1 MVSAY
6 LSLPQIFNLYAR
18 AVSIE
23 SNLTLRVQSWIE
35 QDPDS
40 ITKAQLTNLLES
52 AQSDHAALTELQDAF
67 LAPLEFG
74 TAGLRGALGAG
85 PNRMNRVT
93 VLQAASGLAQYLVQQ
108 GMTGK
113 KVVIGFD
120 ARYNSDVFAN
130 DTALV
135 MSGAGLEPVIFSH
148 VVPTPVLAFAIRQ
161 LDACAGV
168 MVTASHNPP
177 QDNGYKVYL
186 GDGRQIVSP
195 VDEEISKLIRAVT
208 DVREIQQGNAGTP
221 VANEVFNTYVSL
233 TSQLIGS
240 GPTTEAQRKAVTSV
254 YTAMHG
260 VGWKTLQTVLAAS
273 GFIEPIA
280 AMEQRDPD
288 PAFPTVA
295 FPNPEEKGALDI
307 AIALAKKNSVD
318 VLLAN
323 DPDAD
328 RFAAAVPNKLGDW
341 ITLRGDQIGS
351 LLGWWMIERAK
362 LSGSKIS
369 GTLANSIVSSMMLES
384 IAKSAGLAYE
394 STLTGFKWVSRVNNL
409 VFGYEE
415 ALGYCVDP
423 KNVSD
428 KDGISAAAVF
438 MEMLA
443 HLKSQGT
450 TIWQVL
456 DALALSH
463 GLHATDQVSVR
474 VTSTEQ
480 VSVTMSGIRSTAP
493 TKLGGLSVNR
503 IDDLSPGFGDLPKTD
518 AVIIHLAG
526 EGQIEKAR
534 VIVRPSG
541 TEPKIKCYLEV
552 VVRGDDLAI
561 AQQTAD
567 NELQSLAADAG
578 PLLSGGN

>member
-1 MVSAY
+1 
-6 LSLPQIFNLYAR
+6 
-18 AVSIE
+18 VSID
-23 SNLTLRVQSWIE
+23 SNLTSRVQSWIE
-35 QDPDS
+35 QDPDAV
-40 ITKAQLTNLLES
+40 TKSQLTELVNA
-52 AQSDHAALTELQDAF
+52 AQTDQAALLELQDAF
-67 LAPLEFG
+67 SAPLEFG

-93 VLQAASGLAQYLVQQ
+93 VLQAASGLAHYLVQQ
-108 GMTGK
+108 GFSGR

-120 ARYNSDVFAN
+120 ARYNSDVFAD
-130 DTALV
+130 DTARV

-148 VVPTPVLAFAIRQ
+148 VVPTPVLAFAIRH
-161 LDACAGV
+161 LGACAGV

-195 VDEEISKLIRAVT
+195 VDEQISKLIKTVT
-208 DVREIQQGNAGTP
+208 DVREIVQGSPGTF
-221 VANEVFNTYVSL
+221 VSDDVVETYTSL
-233 TSQLIGS
+233 TSQLIMS
-240 GPTTEAQRKAVTSV
+240 GPITDAQRKSVTSV

-260 VGWKTLQTVLAAS
+260 VGWKTLQSVFSAS
-273 GFIEPIA
+273 GFNEPNA
-280 AMEQRDPD
+280 VLEQRDPD

-295 FPNPEEKGALDI
+295 FPNPEENGALDT

-328 RFAAAVPNKLGDW
+328 RFAAAVSNSSGDW
-341 ITLRGDQIGS
+341 VTLRGDQIGS
-351 LLGWWMIERAK
+351 LLGWWMIERVK
-362 LSGSKIS
+362 LTGSNLSG
-369 GTLANSIVSSMMLES
+369 TFANSIVSSMMLES
-384 IAKSAGLAYE
+384 IAKSAGLEYE

-409 VFGYEE
+409 TFGYEE

-423 KNVSD
+423 DNVSD
-428 KDGISAAAVF
+428 KDGISAAAMF

-443 HLKSQGT
+443 HLKSQEK
-450 TIWQVL
+450 TIWRVL
-456 DALALSH
+456 DELALAH

-474 VTSTEQ
+474 VTSSDQVALTMAGIRNTPPTKFGGLQ
-480 VSVTMSGIRSTAP
+480 VSSIDDLAIG
-493 TKLGGLSVNR
+493 LGGL
-503 IDDLSPGFGDLPKTD
+503 PQTD

-526 EGQIEKAR
+526 NDQIQKAR

-552 VVRGDDLAI
+552 VVRGEDLAI

-567 NELQSLAADAG
+567 NELKSLAADAR
-578 PLLSGGN
+578 PLLGGGN

>member
-1 MVSAY
+1 M
-6 LSLPQIFNLYAR
+6 Q
-18 AVSIE
+18 
-23 SNLTLRVQSWIE
+23 SNLTARVQSWIE
-35 QDPDS
+35 QDPDQV
-40 ITKAQLTNLLES
+40 TKAQLTNLLES
-52 AQSDHAALTELQDAF
+52 AQTDSAAHAELQDAF
-67 LAPLEFG
+67 VAPLEFG

-93 VLQAASGLAQYLVQQ
+93 VLQAAHGLAQHLVQQ
-108 GMTGK
+108 GFAGR

-120 ARYNSDVFAN
+120 ARYNSDVFAD
-130 DTALV
+130 DTARV
-135 MSGAGLEPVIFSH
+135 MSGAGLEPIVFSH
-148 VVPTPVLAFAIRQ
+148 VVPTPVLAFAIRH
-161 LDACAGV
+161 LGACAGV

-195 VDEEISKLIRAVT
+195 VDEQISKLITTVS
-208 DVREIQQGNAGTP
+208 DVREIVQGDAGKK
-221 VANEVFNTYVSL
+221 VSDEVVNTYTSL
-233 TSQLIGS
+233 TSQLITA
-240 GPTTEAQRKAVTSV
+240 GPTTEAQRKSVTSV

-260 VGWKTLQTVLAAS
+260 VGWKTLQSVFDAS
-273 GFIEPIA
+273 GLAEPNA
-280 AMEQRDPD
+280 ALEQRDPD

-307 AIALAKKNSVD
+307 AIALAKKRSVD

-328 RFAAAVPNKLGDW
+328 RFAAAAPSESGDW

-362 LSGSKIS
+362 LTGTKPS
-369 GTLANSIVSSMMLES
+369 GTFANSIVSSMMLES
-384 IAKSAGLAYE
+384 IAKSAGLKYE

-409 VFGYEE
+409 AFGYEE

-423 KNVSD
+423 NNVSD
-428 KDGISAAAVF
+428 KDGISAAAMF

-443 HLKSQGT
+443 YLNSQDK

-456 DALALSH
+456 TELALAH

-474 VTSTEQ
+474 VTSSEQ
-480 VSVTMSGIRSTAP
+480 VSMTMAGIRNNPP
-493 TKLGGLSVNR
+493 TELGELKVHR
-503 IDDLSPGFGDLPKTD
+503 IDDLANGIGDLPKTD

-526 EGQIEKAR
+526 TDQIQKAR

-552 VVRGDDLAI
+552 VVRGENLAI

-567 NELQSLAADAG
+567 NELKSLAADAR
-578 PLLSGGN
+578 PLLGGGS

>member
-1 MVSAY
+1 M
-6 LSLPQIFNLYAR
+6 
-18 AVSIE
+18 SID
-23 SNLTLRVQSWIE
+23 SNLTSRVQSWIE
-35 QDPDS
+35 QDPDAV
-40 ITKAQLTNLLES
+40 TKSQLTELVNA
-52 AQSDHAALTELQDAF
+52 AQTDQAALLELQDAF
-67 LAPLEFG
+67 SAPLEFG

-108 GMTGK
+108 GFSGR

-120 ARYNSDVFAN
+120 ARYNSDVFAD
-130 DTALV
+130 DTARV

-148 VVPTPVLAFAIRQ
+148 VVPTPVLAFAIRH
-161 LDACAGV
+161 LGACAGV

-195 VDEEISKLIRAVT
+195 VDEQISKLIKTVT
-208 DVREIQQGNAGTP
+208 DVREIVQGSPGTF
-221 VANEVFNTYVSL
+221 VSDDVVETYTSL
-233 TSQLIGS
+233 TSQLIMS
-240 GPTTEAQRKAVTSV
+240 GPITDAQRKSVTSV

-260 VGWKTLQTVLAAS
+260 VGWKTLQSVFSAS
-273 GFIEPIA
+273 GFNEPNA
-280 AMEQRDPD
+280 VLEQRDPD

-307 AIALAKKNSVD
+307 AISLAKKNSVD

-328 RFAAAVPNKLGDW
+328 RFAAAVSNSSGDW
-341 ITLRGDQIGS
+341 VSLRGDQIGS
-351 LLGWWMIERAK
+351 LLGWWMIERVK
-362 LSGSKIS
+362 LTGSNLSG
-369 GTLANSIVSSMMLES
+369 TFANSIVSSMMLES
-384 IAKSAGLAYE
+384 IAKSAGLEYE

-409 VFGYEE
+409 TFGYEE

-423 KNVSD
+423 DNVSD
-428 KDGISAAAVF
+428 KDGISAAAMF

-443 HLKSQGT
+443 HLKSQEK
-450 TIWQVL
+450 TIWRVL
-456 DALALSH
+456 DELALAH

-474 VTSTEQ
+474 VTSSDQVALTMAGIRNTPPTKFGGLQ
-480 VSVTMSGIRSTAP
+480 VSS
-493 TKLGGLSVNR
+493 
-503 IDDLSPGFGDLPKTD
+503 IDDLALGLDGLPKTD

-526 EGQIEKAR
+526 NDQIQKAR

-552 VVRGDDLAI
+552 VVRGEDLAI
-561 AQQTAD
+561 AQQSAD
-567 NELQSLAADAG
+567 NELKSLAADAR
-578 PLLSGGN
+578 PLLGGGN

>member
-1 MVSAY
+1 M
-6 LSLPQIFNLYAR
+6 
-18 AVSIE
+18 SID
-23 SNLTLRVQSWIE
+23 SNLTSRVQSWIE
-35 QDPDS
+35 QDPDAV
-40 ITKAQLTNLLES
+40 TKSQLTELVNA
-52 AQSDHAALTELQDAF
+52 AQTDQAALLELQDAF
-67 LAPLEFG
+67 SAPLEFG

-108 GMTGK
+108 GFSGR

-120 ARYNSDVFAN
+120 ARYNSDVFAD
-130 DTALV
+130 DTARV

-148 VVPTPVLAFAIRQ
+148 VVPTPVLAFAIRH
-161 LDACAGV
+161 LGACAGV

-195 VDEEISKLIRAVT
+195 VDEQISKLIKTVT
-208 DVREIQQGNAGTP
+208 DVREIVQGDAGKK
-221 VANEVFNTYVSL
+221 VSDEVVNTYTSL
-233 TSQLIGS
+233 TSQLIMS
-240 GPTTEAQRKAVTSV
+240 GPITDAQRKSVTSV

-260 VGWKTLQTVLAAS
+260 VGWKTLQSVFGAS
-273 GFIEPIA
+273 GFNEPNA
-280 AMEQRDPD
+280 ALQQRDPD

-328 RFAAAVPNKLGDW
+328 RFAAAVSNSSGDW
-341 ITLRGDQIGS
+341 VTLRGDQIGS
-351 LLGWWMIERAK
+351 LLGWWLIERVK
-362 LSGSKIS
+362 LTGSNLSG
-369 GTLANSIVSSMMLES
+369 TFANSIVSSMMLES
-384 IAKSAGLAYE
+384 IAKSAGLEYE

-409 VFGYEE
+409 TFGYEE

-423 KNVSD
+423 DNVSD
-428 KDGISAAAVF
+428 KDGISAAAMF

-443 HLKSQGT
+443 HLKSQEK
-450 TIWQVL
+450 TIWRVL
-456 DALALSH
+456 DELALAH

-474 VTSTEQ
+474 VTSSDQVALTMAGIRNTPPTKFGGLQ
-480 VSVTMSGIRSTAP
+480 VSS
-493 TKLGGLSVNR
+493 
-503 IDDLSPGFGDLPKTD
+503 IDDLAIGLGGLPKTD

-526 EGQIEKAR
+526 NDQIQKAR

-552 VVRGDDLAI
+552 VVRGEDLGI

-567 NELQSLAADAG
+567 NELKSLAADAR
-578 PLLSGGN
+578 PLLGGGN

>member
-1 MVSAY
+1 M
-6 LSLPQIFNLYAR
+6 
-18 AVSIE
+18 SID
-23 SNLTLRVQSWIE
+23 SNLTSRVQSWIE
-35 QDPDS
+35 QDPDAV
-40 ITKAQLTNLLES
+40 TKSQLTELVNA
-52 AQSDHAALTELQDAF
+52 AQTDQAALLELQDAF
-67 LAPLEFG
+67 SAPLEFG

-93 VLQAASGLAQYLVQQ
+93 VLQAASGLAHYLVQQ
-108 GMTGK
+108 GFSGR

-120 ARYNSDVFAN
+120 ARYNSDVFAD
-130 DTALV
+130 DTARV

-148 VVPTPVLAFAIRQ
+148 VVPTPVLAFAIRH
-161 LDACAGV
+161 LGACAGV

-195 VDEEISKLIRAVT
+195 VDEQISKLIKTVT
-208 DVREIQQGNAGTP
+208 DVREIVQGSPGTF
-221 VANEVFNTYVSL
+221 VSDDVVETYTSL
-233 TSQLIGS
+233 TSQLIMS
-240 GPTTEAQRKAVTSV
+240 GPITDAQRKSVTSV

-260 VGWKTLQTVLAAS
+260 VGWKTLQSVFSAS
-273 GFIEPIA
+273 GFNEPNA
-280 AMEQRDPD
+280 ALQQRDPD

-307 AIALAKKNSVD
+307 AISLAKKNSVD

-328 RFAAAVPNKLGDW
+328 RFAAAVSNSSGDW
-341 ITLRGDQIGS
+341 VTLRGDQIGS
-351 LLGWWMIERAK
+351 LLGWWLIERVK
-362 LSGSKIS
+362 LTGSNLSG
-369 GTLANSIVSSMMLES
+369 TFANSIVSSMMLES
-384 IAKSAGLAYE
+384 IAKSAGLEYE

-409 VFGYEE
+409 TFGYEE

-423 KNVSD
+423 DNVSD
-428 KDGISAAAVF
+428 KDGISAAAMF

-443 HLKSQGT
+443 HLKSQER
-450 TIWQVL
+450 TIWRVL
-456 DALALSH
+456 DELALAH

-474 VTSTEQ
+474 VTSSDQVALTMAGIRNTPPTKFGGLQ
-480 VSVTMSGIRSTAP
+480 VSSIDDLAIG
-493 TKLGGLSVNR
+493 LGGL
-503 IDDLSPGFGDLPKTD
+503 PQTD
-518 AVIIHLAG
+518 AVIIHLA
-526 EGQIEKAR
+526 ENDQIQKAR

-552 VVRGDDLAI
+552 VVRGEDLGI

-567 NELQSLAADAG
+567 NELKSLAADAR
-578 PLLSGGN
+578 PLLGGGN

>member
-1 MVSAY
+1 MSINSA
-6 LSLPQIFNLYAR
+6 LKQQVLH
-18 AVSIE
+18 
-23 SNLTLRVQSWIE
+23 WIE

-40 ITKAQLTNLLES
+40 VTKAQLAQLLLD
-52 AQSDHAALTELQDAF
+52 AKTDQDALAELQDAF
-67 LAPLEFG
+67 VAPLEFG

-108 GMTGK
+108 GSSGQ

-120 ARYNSDVFAN
+120 ARYNSDVFAD
-130 DTALV
+130 DTARV
-135 MSGAGLEPVIFSH
+135 MSGAGLEPIIFSH
-148 VVPTPVLAFAIRQ
+148 VVPTPVLAFAIRH
-161 LDACAGV
+161 LGACAGV

-195 VDEEISKLIRAVT
+195 VDEQISSLIKTVS
-208 DVREIQQGNAGTP
+208 DVRKIPQGDAGKN
-221 VANEVFNTYVSL
+221 VSEEVVNTYTAL
-233 TSQLIGS
+233 TSQLIAE
-240 GPTTEAQRKAVTSV
+240 GPTSEAQRKAVSSV

-260 VGWKTLQTVLAAS
+260 VGWKTLQAVMNSS
-273 GFIEPIA
+273 GFNEPNA
-280 AMEQRDPD
+280 ALEQRDPD

-307 AIALAKKNSVD
+307 AISLAKKNSVD

-328 RFAAAVPNKLGDW
+328 RFAAAAPTSAGVW
-341 ITLRGDQIGS
+341 TTLRGDQIGS

-362 LSGSKIS
+362 LTGSKLS
-369 GTLANSIVSSMMLES
+369 GTFANSIVSSMMLES
-384 IAKSAGLAYE
+384 ITKSAGLQYE
-394 STLTGFKWVSRVNNL
+394 STLTGFKWVSRVNHL
-409 VFGYEE
+409 TFGYEE
-415 ALGYCVDP
+415 ALGYCIDP
-423 KNVSD
+423 NNVSD
-428 KDGISAAAVF
+428 KDGISAAAMF

-443 HLKSQGT
+443 HLKSQDK

-456 DALALSH
+456 DELALAH

-474 VTSTEQ
+474 VTSSDQVALTMAGIRNTPPTKFGSLQ
-480 VSVTMSGIRSTAP
+480 VSS
-493 TKLGGLSVNR
+493 
-503 IDDLSPGFGDLPKTD
+503 IDDLAIGLGELPKTD

-526 EGQIEKAR
+526 NDQIQKAR

-552 VVRGDDLAI
+552 VVRGEDLAI

-567 NELQSLAADAG
+567 NELKSLAADAR
-578 PLLSGGN
+578 PLLGGGN

>member
-1 MVSAY
+1 M
-6 LSLPQIFNLYAR
+6 
-18 AVSIE
+18 SIDSE
-23 SNLTLRVQSWIE
+23 LKQQALNWIE
-35 QDPDS
+35 QDPDQV
-40 ITKAQLTNLLES
+40 TKAQLTNLLES
-52 AQSDHAALTELQDAF
+52 AQTDSAAYAELQDAF

-108 GMTGK
+108 GFSGR

-120 ARYNSDVFAN
+120 ARYNSDVFAD
-130 DTALV
+130 DTARV

-148 VVPTPVLAFAIRQ
+148 VVPTPVLAFAIRH
-161 LDACAGV
+161 LGACAGV

-195 VDEEISKLIRAVT
+195 IDEQISKLIKTVT
-208 DVREIQQGNAGTP
+208 DVREIVQGSPGTF
-221 VANEVFNTYVSL
+221 VSDDVVETYTSL
-233 TSQLIGS
+233 TSQLIMS
-240 GPTTEAQRKAVTSV
+240 GPTTDAQRKSVTSV

-260 VGWKTLQTVLAAS
+260 VGWKTLQSVFGAS
-273 GFIEPIA
+273 GFNEPNA
-280 AMEQRDPD
+280 ALEQRDPD

-307 AIALAKKNSVD
+307 AIALAMKNSVD

-328 RFAAAVPNKLGDW
+328 RFAAAVSNSTGDW
-341 ITLRGDQIGS
+341 VTLRGDQIGS
-351 LLGWWMIERAK
+351 LLGWWLIERAK
-362 LSGSKIS
+362 LTGSNLS
-369 GTLANSIVSSMMLES
+369 GTFANSIVSSMMLES
-384 IAKSAGLAYE
+384 IAKSAGLEYE

-409 VFGYEE
+409 TFGYEE

-423 KNVSD
+423 NNVSD
-428 KDGISAAAVF
+428 KDGISAAAMF

-443 HLKSQGT
+443 HLKSQDK

-456 DALALSH
+456 DELAVAH

-474 VTSTEQ
+474 VTSSDQVALTMAGIRNTPPTKFGGLQ
-480 VSVTMSGIRSTAP
+480 VSS
-493 TKLGGLSVNR
+493 
-503 IDDLSPGFGDLPKTD
+503 IDDLAIGLGELPKTD

-526 EGQIEKAR
+526 NDQIQKAR

-552 VVRGDDLAI
+552 VVRGNDLGI

-567 NELQSLAADAG
+567 NELKSLAADAR
-578 PLLSGGN
+578 PLLGGGN

>member
-1 MVSAY
+1 
-6 LSLPQIFNLYAR
+6 
-18 AVSIE
+18 VSID
-23 SNLTLRVQSWIE
+23 SNLTSRVQSWIE
-35 QDPDS
+35 QDPDAV
-40 ITKAQLTNLLES
+40 TKSQLTELVNA
-52 AQSDHAALTELQDAF
+52 AQTDQAALLELQDAF
-67 LAPLEFG
+67 SAPLEFG

-93 VLQAASGLAQYLVQQ
+93 VLQAASGLAHYLVQQ
-108 GMTGK
+108 GFSGR

-120 ARYNSDVFAN
+120 ARYNSDVFAD
-130 DTALV
+130 DTARV

-148 VVPTPVLAFAIRQ
+148 VVPTPVLAFAIRH
-161 LDACAGV
+161 LGACAGV

-195 VDEEISKLIRAVT
+195 VDEQISKLIKTVT
-208 DVREIQQGNAGTP
+208 DVREIVQGSPGTF
-221 VANEVFNTYVSL
+221 VSDDVVETYTSL
-233 TSQLIGS
+233 TSQLIMS
-240 GPTTEAQRKAVTSV
+240 GPITDAQRKSVTSV

-260 VGWKTLQTVLAAS
+260 VGWKTLQSVFSAS
-273 GFIEPIA
+273 GFNEPNA
-280 AMEQRDPD
+280 VLEQRDPD

-307 AIALAKKNSVD
+307 AISLAKKNSVD

-328 RFAAAVPNKLGDW
+328 RFAAAVSNSSGDW
-341 ITLRGDQIGS
+341 VTLRGDQIGS
-351 LLGWWMIERAK
+351 LLGWWMIERVK
-362 LSGSKIS
+362 LTGSNLSG
-369 GTLANSIVSSMMLES
+369 TFANSIVSSMMLES
-384 IAKSAGLAYE
+384 IAKSAGLEYE

-409 VFGYEE
+409 TFGYEE

-423 KNVSD
+423 DNVSD
-428 KDGISAAAVF
+428 KDGISAAAMF
-438 MEMLA
+438 MEMVA
-443 HLKSQGT
+443 HLKSQEK
-450 TIWQVL
+450 TIWRVL
-456 DALALSH
+456 DELALAH

-474 VTSTEQ
+474 VTSSDQVALTMAGIRNTPPTKFGGLQ
-480 VSVTMSGIRSTAP
+480 VSSIDDLAIG
-493 TKLGGLSVNR
+493 LGGL
-503 IDDLSPGFGDLPKTD
+503 PQTD

-526 EGQIEKAR
+526 NDQIQKAR

-552 VVRGDDLAI
+552 VVRGEDLAI

-567 NELQSLAADAG
+567 NELKSLAADAR
-578 PLLSGGN
+578 PLLGGGN

>member
-1 MVSAY
+1 MY
-6 LSLPQIFNLYAR
+6 LTSVNLYAR
-18 AVSIE
+18 QVSIGGE
-23 SNLTLRVQSWIE
+23 LARQVKSWID
-35 QDPDS
+35 QDPDP
-40 ITKAQLTNLLES
+40 ITKVQLTDLLC
-52 AQSDHAALTELQDAF
+52 AAENDPLALLELQDSF

-93 VLQAASGLAQYLVQQ
+93 VLQAASGLAQLLVQQ
-108 GMTGK
+108 GFAGK

-120 ARYNSDVFAN
+120 ARYNSDIFAN
-130 DTALV
+130 DTARV
-135 MSGAGLEPVIFSH
+135 MSGAGLEPLIFPH

-195 VDEEISKLIRAVT
+195 VDEQISKLIATVT
-208 DVREIQQGNAGTP
+208 DVGEISLGTTESS
-221 VANEVFNTYVSL
+221 VSDDVVNTYISL
-233 TSQLIGS
+233 TSQLIAS
-240 GPTTEAQRKAVTSV
+240 GPTTEAQRKSVTSV

-260 VGWKTLQTVLAAS
+260 VGWKTLQSVFSAI
-273 GFIEPIA
+273 GFVEPIA
-280 AMEQRDPD
+280 TLEQRDPD

-307 AIALAKKNSVD
+307 AVALAKKHSVD

-328 RFAAAVPNKLGDW
+328 RFATALPNATGEW
-341 ITLRGDQIGS
+341 IALRGDQIGS
-351 LLGWWMIERAK
+351 LLGWWIIERAK
-362 LSGSKIS
+362 LTGSKLS
-369 GTLANSIVSSMMLES
+369 GTMGNSIVSSMMLES
-384 IAKSAGLAYE
+384 ISNSAGLKYE

-409 VFGYEE
+409 IFGYEE

-428 KDGISAAAVF
+428 KDGISAAAMF

-443 HLKSQGT
+443 YLKSQGK

-456 DALALSH
+456 DELALVH

-474 VTSTEQ
+474 VTSSEQ
-480 VSVTMSGIRSTAP
+480 VALVMAGIRSTP
-493 TKLGGLSVNR
+493 PSELGDLKVIR
-503 IDDLSPGFGDLPKTD
+503 IDDLAKGLGELPKTD

-526 EGQIEKAR
+526 TDQIQKAR

-552 VVRGDDLAI
+552 VVRGEDLAI

-567 NELQSLAADAG
+567 NELKSLAADAK

>member
-1 MVSAY
+1 MSID
-6 LSLPQIFNLYAR
+6 SNLAAR
-18 AVSIE
+18 A
-23 SNLTLRVQSWIE
+23 QSWIE
-35 QDPDS
+35 QDPDPV
-40 ITKAQLTNLLES
+40 TKSQLAELLL
-52 AQSDHAALTELQDAF
+52 AAHTDQTALAELQDVF

-108 GMTGK
+108 GFVGQ

-120 ARYNSDVFAN
+120 ARYNSDVFAK

-135 MSGAGLEPVIFSH
+135 MSGAGLEPIVFSH

-161 LDACAGV
+161 QNACAGV

-195 VDEEISKLIRAVT
+195 VDEQISKLIKSVS
-208 DVREIQQGNAGTP
+208 DVREISQGDPGKFVSDDV
-221 VANEVFNTYVSL
+221 VATYQSL
-233 TSQLIGS
+233 TSELITA
-240 GPTTEAQRKAVTSV
+240 GPTTQAQRQAVSSV

-260 VGWKTLQTVLAAS
+260 VGWKTLQSVFIAS

-280 AMEQRDPD
+280 ALEQRDPD

-307 AIALAKKNSVD
+307 AIALAKKHSVD

-328 RFAAAVPNKLGDW
+328 RFAAAAPNSSVDW
-341 ITLRGDQIGS
+341 ITLRGDQIGG
-351 LLGWWMIERAK
+351 LLGWWIIERAN
-362 LSGSKIS
+362 LSGTKPL
-369 GTLANSIVSSMMLES
+369 GTFANSIVSSMMLES
-384 IAKSAGLAYE
+384 IAKAAGLKYE
-394 STLTGFKWVSRVNNL
+394 ATLTGFKWVSRVSNL
-409 VFGYEE
+409 AFGYEE

-423 KNVSD
+423 TNVSD
-428 KDGISAAAVF
+428 KDGISAAAMF

-443 HLKSQGT
+443 HLKSQGI
-450 TIWQVL
+450 TIWDVL
-456 DALALSH
+456 DELSLAH

-474 VTSTEQ
+474 VTNSDQVAVTMAGIRKWPPTLFGGLQ
-480 VSVTMSGIRSTAP
+480 VSG
-493 TKLGGLSVNR
+493 
-503 IDDLSPGFGDLPKTD
+503 IDDLATGLGDLPKTD

-526 EGQIEKAR
+526 SDQIEKAR

-552 VVRGDDLAI
+552 VVRGEDLAI
-561 AQQTAD
+561 ARQTAD
-567 NELQSLAADAG
+567 NELKSLAADAG
-578 PLLSGGN
+578 PLLSGGK

>member
-1 MVSAY
+1 M
-6 LSLPQIFNLYAR
+6 
-18 AVSIE
+18 SID
-23 SNLTLRVQSWIE
+23 SNLTSRVQSWIE
-35 QDPDS
+35 QDPDAV
-40 ITKAQLTNLLES
+40 TKSQLTELVNA
-52 AQSDHAALTELQDAF
+52 AQTDQAALLELQDAF
-67 LAPLEFG
+67 SAPLEFG

-108 GMTGK
+108 GFSGR

-120 ARYNSDVFAN
+120 ARYNSDVFAD
-130 DTALV
+130 DTARV

-148 VVPTPVLAFAIRQ
+148 VVPTPVLAFAIRH
-161 LDACAGV
+161 LGACAGV

-195 VDEEISKLIRAVT
+195 VDEQISKLIKTVT
-208 DVREIQQGNAGTP
+208 DVREIVQGSPGTF
-221 VANEVFNTYVSL
+221 VSDDVVETYTSL
-233 TSQLIGS
+233 TSQLIMS
-240 GPTTEAQRKAVTSV
+240 GPITDAQRKSVTSV

-260 VGWKTLQTVLAAS
+260 VGWKTLQSVFSAS
-273 GFIEPIA
+273 GFNEPNA
-280 AMEQRDPD
+280 VLEQRDPD

-295 FPNPEEKGALDI
+295 FPNPEENGALDT

-328 RFAAAVPNKLGDW
+328 RFAAAVSNSSGDW
-341 ITLRGDQIGS
+341 VTLRGDQIGS
-351 LLGWWMIERAK
+351 LLGWWMIERVK
-362 LSGSKIS
+362 LTGSNLSG
-369 GTLANSIVSSMMLES
+369 TFANSIVSSMMLES
-384 IAKSAGLAYE
+384 IAKSAGLEYE

-409 VFGYEE
+409 TFGYEE

-423 KNVSD
+423 DNVSD
-428 KDGISAAAVF
+428 KDGISAAAMF

-443 HLKSQGT
+443 HLKSQER
-450 TIWQVL
+450 TIWRVL
-456 DALALSH
+456 DELALAH

-474 VTSTEQ
+474 VTSSDQVALTMAGIRNTPPTKFGGLQ
-480 VSVTMSGIRSTAP
+480 VSSIDDLAIG
-493 TKLGGLSVNR
+493 LGGL
-503 IDDLSPGFGDLPKTD
+503 PQTD

-526 EGQIEKAR
+526 NDQIQKAR

-552 VVRGDDLAI
+552 VVGGDNLAI

-567 NELQSLAADAG
+567 NELKSLAADAR
-578 PLLSGGN
+578 PLLGGDS

>member
-1 MVSAY
+1 MSINSA
-6 LSLPQIFNLYAR
+6 LKQQALH
-18 AVSIE
+18 
-23 SNLTLRVQSWIE
+23 WIE

-40 ITKAQLTNLLES
+40 VTKAQLAQLLLD
-52 AQSDHAALTELQDAF
+52 AKTDQDALAELQDAF
-67 LAPLEFG
+67 VAPLEFG

-108 GMTGK
+108 GFAGR

-120 ARYNSDVFAN
+120 ARYNSDVFAA
-130 DTALV
+130 DTARV
-135 MSGAGLEPVIFSH
+135 MSGAGLEPIVFSH
-148 VVPTPVLAFAIRQ
+148 VVPTPVLAFAIRH
-161 LDACAGV
+161 LEACAGV

-195 VDEEISKLIRAVT
+195 VDEQISKLIMTVA
-208 DVREIQQGNAGTP
+208 DVREIVQGDDGKK
-221 VANEVFNTYVSL
+221 VSDEVVNTYTTL
-233 TSQLIGS
+233 TSQLITS
-240 GPTTEAQRKAVTSV
+240 GPTTEAQRKAVTSI

-260 VGWKTLQTVLAAS
+260 VGWKTLESVFSAI
-273 GFIEPIA
+273 GFAVPIA
-280 AMEQRDPD
+280 APEQRDPD

-307 AIALAKKNSVD
+307 AISLAKKNSVD

-328 RFAAAVPNKLGDW
+328 RFAAAASNSTGDW
-341 ITLRGDQIGS
+341 VTLRGDQIGS
-351 LLGWWMIERAK
+351 LIGWWIIERAK
-362 LSGSKIS
+362 LTGTQLS
-369 GTLANSIVSSMMLES
+369 GTFANSIVSSMMLES
-384 IAKSAGLAYE
+384 IAKSAGLQYE

-409 VFGYEE
+409 AFGYEE

-428 KDGISAAAVF
+428 KDGISAAAIF

-443 HLKSQGT
+443 HLKSHGKT
-450 TIWQVL
+450 LWQVL
-456 DALALSH
+456 DELALSH

-474 VTSTEQ
+474 VTSSDQVALTMAGIRNTHPTKFGSLQ
-480 VSVTMSGIRSTAP
+480 VSS
-493 TKLGGLSVNR
+493 
-503 IDDLSPGFGDLPKTD
+503 IDDLAIGLGELPKTD

-526 EGQIEKAR
+526 NDQIQKAR

-567 NELQSLAADAG
+567 NELKSLAADAG
-578 PLLSGGN
+578 QLLGGGN

>member
-1 MVSAY
+1 M
-6 LSLPQIFNLYAR
+6 
-18 AVSIE
+18 SIDSE
-23 SNLTLRVQSWIE
+23 LKQQALNWIE
-35 QDPDS
+35 QDPDAV
-40 ITKAQLTNLLES
+40 TKSQLTELLNA
-52 AQSDHAALTELQDAF
+52 AQTDQAALLELQDAF
-67 LAPLEFG
+67 SAPLEFG

-93 VLQAASGLAQYLVQQ
+93 VLQAASGLAHYLVQQ
-108 GMTGK
+108 GFSGR

-120 ARYNSDVFAN
+120 ARYNSDVFAD
-130 DTALV
+130 DTARV

-148 VVPTPVLAFAIRQ
+148 VVPTPVLAFAIRH
-161 LDACAGV
+161 LGACAGV

-195 VDEEISKLIRAVT
+195 VDEQISKLIKTVT
-208 DVREIQQGNAGTP
+208 DVREIVQGSPGTF
-221 VANEVFNTYVSL
+221 VSDDVVETYTSL
-233 TSQLIGS
+233 TSQLIMS
-240 GPTTEAQRKAVTSV
+240 GPITDAQRKSVTSV

-260 VGWKTLQTVLAAS
+260 VGWKTLQAVMTSS
-273 GFIEPIA
+273 GFIEPNA
-280 AMEQRDPD
+280 ALEQRDPD

-328 RFAAAVPNKLGDW
+328 RFAAAVSNSTGDW
-341 ITLRGDQIGS
+341 VTLRGDQIGS
-351 LLGWWMIERAK
+351 LLGWWLIERAK
-362 LSGSKIS
+362 LTGSKLS
-369 GTLANSIVSSMMLES
+369 GTFANSIVSSMMLES
-384 IAKSAGLAYE
+384 IAKSAGLEYE

-409 VFGYEE
+409 TFGYEE

-423 KNVSD
+423 DNVSD
-428 KDGISAAAVF
+428 KDGISAAAMF

-443 HLKSQGT
+443 HLKSQGKT
-450 TIWQVL
+450 LWLVL
-456 DALALSH
+456 DELALAH

-474 VTSTEQ
+474 VTSSDQVALTMAGIRNTPPTKFGGLQ
-480 VSVTMSGIRSTAP
+480 VSS
-493 TKLGGLSVNR
+493 
-503 IDDLSPGFGDLPKTD
+503 IDDLAIGLGGLPKTD

-526 EGQIEKAR
+526 NDQIQKAR

-567 NELQSLAADAG
+567 NELKSLAADAR
-578 PLLSGGN
+578 PLLGGGN

>member
-1 MVSAY
+1 
-6 LSLPQIFNLYAR
+6 
-18 AVSIE
+18 VSIN
-23 SNLTLRVQSWIE
+23 SALKQQVLHWIE

-40 ITKAQLTNLLES
+40 VTKAQLAQLLLD
-52 AQSDHAALTELQDAF
+52 AKTDQDALAELQDAF
-67 LAPLEFG
+67 VAPLEFG

-108 GMTGK
+108 GSSGQ

-120 ARYNSDVFAN
+120 ARYNSDVFAD
-130 DTALV
+130 DTARV
-135 MSGAGLEPVIFSH
+135 MSGAGLEPIIFSH
-148 VVPTPVLAFAIRQ
+148 VVPTPVLAFAIRH
-161 LDACAGV
+161 LGACAGV

-195 VDEEISKLIRAVT
+195 VDEQISKLIKTVS
-208 DVREIQQGNAGTP
+208 DVREIVQGDAGKK
-221 VANEVFNTYVSL
+221 VSDEVVNTYTAS
-233 TSQLIGS
+233 TSQLISS
-240 GPTTEAQRKAVTSV
+240 GPTTEGQRKSVTSV

-260 VGWKTLQTVLAAS
+260 VGWKTLQAVMNSS
-273 GFIEPIA
+273 GFNEPNA
-280 AMEQRDPD
+280 ALEQRDPD

-307 AIALAKKNSVD
+307 AIALAEKNSVD

-328 RFAAAVPNKLGDW
+328 RFAAAAPTSAGDW
-341 ITLRGDQIGS
+341 TTLRGDQIGS
-351 LLGWWMIERAK
+351 LLGWWLIERVKLTGSK
-362 LSGSKIS
+362 LSG
-369 GTLANSIVSSMMLES
+369 TFANSIVSSMMLES
-384 IAKSAGLAYE
+384 IAKSAGLQYK
-394 STLTGFKWVSRVNNL
+394 STLTGFKWVSRVNHL
-409 VFGYEE
+409 TFGYEE
-415 ALGYCVDP
+415 ALGYCIDP
-423 KNVSD
+423 NNVSD
-428 KDGISAAAVF
+428 KDGISAAAMF

-443 HLKSQGT
+443 HLKSQDK

-456 DALALSH
+456 DELALAH

-474 VTSTEQ
+474 VTSSDQVALTMAGIRNTPPTKFGSLQ
-480 VSVTMSGIRSTAP
+480 VSS
-493 TKLGGLSVNR
+493 
-503 IDDLSPGFGDLPKTD
+503 IDDLAIGLGELPKTN

-526 EGQIEKAR
+526 NDQIQKAR

-567 NELQSLAADAG
+567 NELKSLAADAG
-578 PLLSGGN
+578 QLLGGGN

>member
-1 MVSAY
+1 M
-6 LSLPQIFNLYAR
+6 
-18 AVSIE
+18 SID
-23 SNLTLRVQSWIE
+23 SNLTSRVQSWIE
-35 QDPDS
+35 QDPDAV
-40 ITKAQLTNLLES
+40 TKSQLTELVNA
-52 AQSDHAALTELQDAF
+52 AQTDQAALLELQDAF
-67 LAPLEFG
+67 SAPLEFG

-93 VLQAASGLAQYLVQQ
+93 VLQAASGLAHYLVQQ
-108 GMTGK
+108 GFSGR

-120 ARYNSDVFAN
+120 ARYNSDVFAD
-130 DTALV
+130 DTARV

-148 VVPTPVLAFAIRQ
+148 VVPTPVLAFAIRH
-161 LDACAGV
+161 LGACAGV

-195 VDEEISKLIRAVT
+195 VDEQISKLIKTVT
-208 DVREIQQGNAGTP
+208 DVREIVQGSPGTF
-221 VANEVFNTYVSL
+221 VSDHVVETYTSL
-233 TSQLIGS
+233 TSQLIMS
-240 GPTTEAQRKAVTSV
+240 GPITDAQRKSVTSV

-260 VGWKTLQTVLAAS
+260 VGWKTLQSVFSAS
-273 GFIEPIA
+273 GFNEPNA
-280 AMEQRDPD
+280 VLEQRDPD

-307 AIALAKKNSVD
+307 AISLAKKNSVD

-328 RFAAAVPNKLGDW
+328 RFAAAVSNSSGDW
-341 ITLRGDQIGS
+341 VTLRGDQIGS
-351 LLGWWMIERAK
+351 LLGWWLIERAK
-362 LSGSKIS
+362 LTGSNLS
-369 GTLANSIVSSMMLES
+369 GTFANSIVSSMMLES
-384 IAKSAGLAYE
+384 IAKSAGLEYE

-409 VFGYEE
+409 TFGYEE

-423 KNVSD
+423 DNVSD
-428 KDGISAAAVF
+428 KDGISAAAMF

-443 HLKSQGT
+443 HLKSQEK
-450 TIWQVL
+450 TIWRVL
-456 DALALSH
+456 DELALAH

-474 VTSTEQ
+474 VTSSDQVALTMAGIRNTPPTKFGGLQ
-480 VSVTMSGIRSTAP
+480 VSS
-493 TKLGGLSVNR
+493 
-503 IDDLSPGFGDLPKTD
+503 IDDLAIGLGGLPKTD
-518 AVIIHLAG
+518 AVIIHLA
-526 EGQIEKAR
+526 ENDQIQKAR

-552 VVRGDDLAI
+552 VVRGEDLGI

-567 NELQSLAADAG
+567 NELKSLAADAR
-578 PLLSGGN
+578 PLLGGGN

>member
-1 MVSAY
+1 MSIDGY
-6 LSLPQIFNLYAR
+6 LS
-18 AVSIE
+18 
-23 SNLTLRVQSWIE
+23 TRVQSWIQ
-35 QDPDS
+35 QDPDPA
-40 ITKAQLTNLLES
+40 TKSQLLDLLES
-52 AQSDHAALTELQDAF
+52 AQSNQTDLLELQDAF

-93 VLQAASGLAQYLVQQ
+93 VLQVASGLAKFLVQQ
-108 GMTGK
+108 GFIGK

-120 ARYNSDVFAN
+120 ARYNSDVFAA
-130 DTALV
+130 DTARV
-135 MSGAGLEPVIFSH
+135 MSGAGLEPIVFPH
-148 VVPTPVLAFAIRQ
+148 VVPTPVLAFAIRH

-195 VDEEISKLIRAVT
+195 VDEQISKLIKTVT
-208 DVREIQQGNAGTP
+208 DVREISLGTAGAL
-221 VANEVFNTYVSL
+221 VSQDVLKTYTSL
-233 TSQLIGS
+233 TSQLITS
-240 GPTTEAQRKAVTSV
+240 GPTTDAQRKAVSSV
-254 YTAMHG
+254 YTALHG
-260 VGWKTLQTVLAAS
+260 VGWKTLQSVFDAS
-273 GFIEPIA
+273 GFVEPIA
-280 AMEQRDPD
+280 TPEQRDPD

-307 AIALAKKNSVD
+307 ALALAKKNSVD

-328 RFAAAVPNKLGDW
+328 RFAAAAPSATGEW

-362 LSGSKIS
+362 LTGSNVS
-369 GTLANSIVSSMMLES
+369 GTLASSIVSSMMLES
-384 IAKSAGLAYE
+384 IANSAGLQYE

-409 VFGYEE
+409 AFGYEE

-428 KDGISAAAVF
+428 KDGISAAEIF

-443 HLKSQGT
+443 YLKGEGKT
-450 TIWQVL
+450 LWQVL
-456 DALALSH
+456 DELALTH

-474 VTSTEQ
+474 VTSSEQ
-480 VSVTMSGIRSTAP
+480 VAVTMAGIRNSP
-493 TKLGGLSVNR
+493 PMELGGLSVNR
-503 IDDLSPGFGDLPKTD
+503 VDDLAIGLGELPKTD
-518 AVIIHLAG
+518 AVIIHLVG
-526 EGQIEKAR
+526 TDQIQKAR

-567 NELQSLAADAG
+567 NELKSLAADAR
-578 PLLSGGN
+578 PLLGGDS

>member
-1 MVSAY
+1 M
-6 LSLPQIFNLYAR
+6 
-18 AVSIE
+18 SID
-23 SNLTLRVQSWIE
+23 SNLTSRVQSWIE
-35 QDPDS
+35 QDPDAV
-40 ITKAQLTNLLES
+40 TKSQLTELVNA
-52 AQSDHAALTELQDAF
+52 AQTDQAALLELQDAF
-67 LAPLEFG
+67 SAPLEFG

-93 VLQAASGLAQYLVQQ
+93 VLQAASGLAHYLVQQ
-108 GMTGK
+108 GFSGR

-120 ARYNSDVFAN
+120 ARYNSDVFAD
-130 DTALV
+130 DTARV

-148 VVPTPVLAFAIRQ
+148 VVPTPVLAFAIRH
-161 LDACAGV
+161 LGACAGV

-195 VDEEISKLIRAVT
+195 VDEQISKLIKTVT
-208 DVREIQQGNAGTP
+208 DVREIVQGSPGTF
-221 VANEVFNTYVSL
+221 VSDDVVETYTSL
-233 TSQLIGS
+233 TSQLIMS
-240 GPTTEAQRKAVTSV
+240 GPITDAQRKSVTSV

-260 VGWKTLQTVLAAS
+260 VGWKTLQSVFSAS
-273 GFIEPIA
+273 GFNEPNA
-280 AMEQRDPD
+280 VLEQRDPD

-307 AIALAKKNSVD
+307 AISLAKKNSVD

-328 RFAAAVPNKLGDW
+328 RFAAAVSNSSGDW
-341 ITLRGDQIGS
+341 VTLRGDQIGS
-351 LLGWWMIERAK
+351 LLGWWMIERVK
-362 LSGSKIS
+362 LTGSNIS
-369 GTLANSIVSSMMLES
+369 GTFANSIVSSMMLES
-384 IAKSAGLAYE
+384 IAKSAGLEYE

-409 VFGYEE
+409 TFGYEE

-423 KNVSD
+423 DNVSD
-428 KDGISAAAVF
+428 KDGISAAAMF

-443 HLKSQGT
+443 HLKSQEK
-450 TIWQVL
+450 TIWRVL
-456 DALALSH
+456 DELALAH

-474 VTSTEQ
+474 VTSSDQVALTMAGIRNTPPTKFGGLQ
-480 VSVTMSGIRSTAP
+480 VSSIDDLAIG
-493 TKLGGLSVNR
+493 LGGL
-503 IDDLSPGFGDLPKTD
+503 PQTD

-526 EGQIEKAR
+526 NDQIQKAR

-552 VVRGDDLAI
+552 VVRGEDLAI

-567 NELQSLAADAG
+567 NELKSLAADAR
-578 PLLSGGN
+578 PLLGGGN

>member
-1 MVSAY
+1 M
-6 LSLPQIFNLYAR
+6 
-18 AVSIE
+18 SID
-23 SNLTLRVQSWIE
+23 SKLTQRVQSWIE
-35 QDPDS
+35 QDPDQV
-40 ITKAQLTNLLES
+40 TKAQLTNLLES
-52 AQSDHAALTELQDAF
+52 AQTDSAAYAELQDAF

-108 GMTGK
+108 GFAGR

-120 ARYNSDVFAN
+120 ARYNSDVFAD
-130 DTALV
+130 DTARV

-148 VVPTPVLAFAIRQ
+148 VVPTPVLAFAIRH
-161 LDACAGV
+161 LGACAGV

-195 VDEEISKLIRAVT
+195 VDEQISKLIKSVS
-208 DVREIQQGNAGTP
+208 DVREISQGDSGKR
-221 VANEVFNTYVSL
+221 VSDDVVNTYTLL
-233 TSQLIGS
+233 TSQLLTS
-240 GPTTEAQRKAVTSV
+240 GPTTEAQRKSVTSV

-260 VGWKTLQTVLAAS
+260 VGWETLRSVFDAS
-273 GFIEPIA
+273 GFAEPIA
-280 AMEQRDPD
+280 APEQRDPN

-307 AIALAKKNSVD
+307 AIALAKRSSVD

-328 RFAAAVPNKLGDW
+328 RFAAAASNSVGDW

-351 LLGWWMIERAK
+351 LFGWWMIERAK
-362 LSGSKIS
+362 LTGSNPS
-369 GTLANSIVSSMMLES
+369 GTFANSIVSSMMLES
-384 IAKSAGLAYE
+384 IAKSAGLPFE

-409 VFGYEE
+409 TFGYEE

-423 KNVSD
+423 NNVSD
-428 KDGISAAAVF
+428 KDGISAAAMF

-443 HLKSQGT
+443 HLKSQDK

-456 DALALSH
+456 DELALAH

-474 VTSTEQ
+474 VTSSDQVALTMAGIRNTPPTKFGGLQ
-480 VSVTMSGIRSTAP
+480 VSRF
-493 TKLGGLSVNR
+493 
-503 IDDLSPGFGDLPKTD
+503 DDLAIGLGDLPKTD

-526 EGQIEKAR
+526 TNEIEKAR

-552 VVRGDDLAI
+552 VVRNEDLAI
-561 AQQTAD
+561 ARQTAD
-567 NELQSLAADAG
+567 NELKSLAADAR
-578 PLLSGGN
+578 PLLGGGN

>member
-1 MVSAY
+1 M
-6 LSLPQIFNLYAR
+6 
-18 AVSIE
+18 SID
-23 SNLTLRVQSWIE
+23 SNLTSRVQSWIE
-35 QDPDS
+35 QDPDAV
-40 ITKAQLTNLLES
+40 TKSQLTELLNA
-52 AQSDHAALTELQDAF
+52 AQTDQAALLELQDAF
-67 LAPLEFG
+67 SAPLEFG

-108 GMTGK
+108 GFSGR

-120 ARYNSDVFAN
+120 ARYNSDVFAD
-130 DTALV
+130 DTARV

-148 VVPTPVLAFAIRQ
+148 VVPTPVLAFAIRH
-161 LDACAGV
+161 LGACAGV

-195 VDEEISKLIRAVT
+195 VDEQISKLIKTVT
-208 DVREIQQGNAGTP
+208 DVREIVQGSPGTF
-221 VANEVFNTYVSL
+221 VSDDVVETYTSL
-233 TSQLIGS
+233 TSQLIMS
-240 GPTTEAQRKAVTSV
+240 GPITDAQRKSVTSV

-260 VGWKTLQTVLAAS
+260 VGWKTLQSVFSAS
-273 GFIEPIA
+273 GFNEPNA
-280 AMEQRDPD
+280 VLEQRDPD

-328 RFAAAVPNKLGDW
+328 RFAAAVSNSSGDW
-341 ITLRGDQIGS
+341 VTLRGDQIGS
-351 LLGWWMIERAK
+351 LLGWWLIERVK
-362 LSGSKIS
+362 LTGSNLSG
-369 GTLANSIVSSMMLES
+369 TFANSIVSSMMLES
-384 IAKSAGLAYE
+384 IAKSAGLEYE

-409 VFGYEE
+409 TFGYEE

-423 KNVSD
+423 DNVSD
-428 KDGISAAAVF
+428 KDGISAAAMF

-443 HLKSQGT
+443 HLKSQEK
-450 TIWQVL
+450 TIWRVL
-456 DALALSH
+456 DELALAH

-474 VTSTEQ
+474 VTSSDQVALTMAGIRNTPPTKFGGLQ
-480 VSVTMSGIRSTAP
+480 VSS
-493 TKLGGLSVNR
+493 
-503 IDDLSPGFGDLPKTD
+503 IDDLALGLDGLPKTD
-518 AVIIHLAG
+518 AVIIHLA
-526 EGQIEKAR
+526 ENDQIQKAR

-552 VVRGDDLAI
+552 VVRGEDLAI

-567 NELQSLAADAG
+567 NELKSLAADAR
-578 PLLSGGN
+578 PLLGGGN

>member
-1 MVSAY
+1 MY
-6 LSLPQIFNLYAR
+6 LTSVNLYAR
-18 AVSIE
+18 QVSIGGE
-23 SNLTLRVQSWIE
+23 LARQVKSWID
-35 QDPDS
+35 QDPDP
-40 ITKAQLTNLLES
+40 ITKVQLTDLLC
-52 AQSDHAALTELQDAF
+52 AAENDPLALLELQDSF

-93 VLQAASGLAQYLVQQ
+93 VLQAASGLAQLLVQQ
-108 GMTGK
+108 GFAGK

-120 ARYNSDVFAN
+120 ARYNSDIFAN
-130 DTALV
+130 DTARV
-135 MSGAGLEPVIFSH
+135 MSGAGLEPLIFPG

-195 VDEEISKLIRAVT
+195 VDEQISKLIATVT
-208 DVREIQQGNAGTP
+208 DVGEISLGTTESS
-221 VANEVFNTYVSL
+221 VSDDVVNTYISL
-233 TSQLIGS
+233 TSQLIAS
-240 GPTTEAQRKAVTSV
+240 GPTTEAQRKSVTSV

-260 VGWKTLQTVLAAS
+260 VGWKTLQSVFSAI
-273 GFIEPIA
+273 GFVEPIA
-280 AMEQRDPD
+280 TLEQRDPD

-307 AIALAKKNSVD
+307 ALALAKKHSVD

-328 RFAAAVPNKLGDW
+328 RFATALPNATGEW
-341 ITLRGDQIGS
+341 IALRGDQIGS
-351 LLGWWMIERAK
+351 LLGWWIIERAK
-362 LSGSKIS
+362 LTGSKLS
-369 GTLANSIVSSMMLES
+369 GTMGNSIVSSMMLES
-384 IAKSAGLAYE
+384 ISNSAGLKYE

-409 VFGYEE
+409 IFGYEE

-428 KDGISAAAVF
+428 KDGISAAAMF

-443 HLKSQGT
+443 YLKSQGK

-456 DALALSH
+456 DELALVY

-474 VTSTEQ
+474 VTSSEQ
-480 VSVTMSGIRSTAP
+480 VALVMAGIRGTPPSE
-493 TKLGGLSVNR
+493 LGGLKVIR
-503 IDDLSPGFGDLPKTD
+503 IDDLAKGLGELPKTD

-526 EGQIEKAR
+526 TDQMQKAR

-552 VVRGDDLAI
+552 VVRGEDLAI
-561 AQQTAD
+561 AQLTAD
-567 NELQSLAADAG
+567 NELKSLAADAK

>member
-1 MVSAY
+1 
-6 LSLPQIFNLYAR
+6 
-18 AVSIE
+18 VSID
-23 SNLTLRVQSWIE
+23 SNLTSRVQSWIE
-35 QDPDS
+35 QDPDAV
-40 ITKAQLTNLLES
+40 TKSQLTELVNA
-52 AQSDHAALTELQDAF
+52 AQTDQAALLELQDAF
-67 LAPLEFG
+67 SAPLEFG

-93 VLQAASGLAQYLVQQ
+93 VLQAASGLAHYLVQQ
-108 GMTGK
+108 GFSGR

-120 ARYNSDVFAN
+120 ARYNSDVFAD
-130 DTALV
+130 DTARV

-148 VVPTPVLAFAIRQ
+148 VVPTPVLAFAIRH
-161 LDACAGV
+161 LGACAGV

-195 VDEEISKLIRAVT
+195 VDEQISKLIKTVT
-208 DVREIQQGNAGTP
+208 DVREIVQGSPGTF
-221 VANEVFNTYVSL
+221 VSDDVVETYTSL
-233 TSQLIGS
+233 TSQLIMS
-240 GPTTEAQRKAVTSV
+240 GPITDAQRKSVTSV

-260 VGWKTLQTVLAAS
+260 VGWKTLQSVFSAS
-273 GFIEPIA
+273 GFNEPNA
-280 AMEQRDPD
+280 VLEQRDPD

-307 AIALAKKNSVD
+307 AISLAKKNSVD

-328 RFAAAVPNKLGDW
+328 RFAAAVSNSSGDW
-341 ITLRGDQIGS
+341 VTLRGDQIGS
-351 LLGWWMIERAK
+351 LLGWWMIERVK
-362 LSGSKIS
+362 LTGSNLSG
-369 GTLANSIVSSMMLES
+369 TFANSIVSSMMLES
-384 IAKSAGLAYE
+384 IAKSAGLEYE

-409 VFGYEE
+409 TFGYEE

-423 KNVSD
+423 DNVSD
-428 KDGISAAAVF
+428 KDGISAAAMF

-443 HLKSQGT
+443 HLKSQER
-450 TIWQVL
+450 TIWRVL
-456 DALALSH
+456 DELALAH

-474 VTSTEQ
+474 VTSSDQVALTMAGIRNTPPTKFGGLQ
-480 VSVTMSGIRSTAP
+480 VSSIDDLAIG
-493 TKLGGLSVNR
+493 LGGL
-503 IDDLSPGFGDLPKTD
+503 PQTD
-518 AVIIHLAG
+518 AVIIHLA
-526 EGQIEKAR
+526 ENDQIQKAR

-552 VVRGDDLAI
+552 VVRGEDLAI

-567 NELQSLAADAG
+567 NELKSLAADAR
-578 PLLSGGN
+578 PLLGGGN

>member
-1 MVSAY
+1 VS
-6 LSLPQIFNLYAR
+6 LD
-18 AVSIE
+18 
-23 SNLTLRVQSWIE
+23 SNLTARVQSWIQ
-35 QDPDS
+35 QDPDPV
-40 ITKAQLTNLLES
+40 TKAQLTELLNA
-52 AQSDHAALTELQDAF
+52 AQTDQAALLELQDAF
-67 LAPLEFG
+67 VAPLEFG

-108 GMTGK
+108 GFAGK

-120 ARYNSDVFAN
+120 ARYNSDVFAA
-130 DTALV
+130 DTARV
-135 MSGAGLEPVIFSH
+135 MSGAGLDPMVFSH
-148 VVPTPVLAFAIRQ
+148 VVPTPVLAFAIRH

-195 VDEEISKLIRAVT
+195 VDEQISKLINAVT
-208 DVREIQQGNAGTP
+208 DVSEISLGSTGA
-221 VANEVFNTYVSL
+221 VVSDDVVKTYTSL
-233 TSQLIGS
+233 TAQLIAT
-240 GPTTEAQRKAVTSV
+240 GPTTDAQRKSVTSV

-260 VGWKTLQTVLAAS
+260 VGWNTLQSVFSAA

-280 AMEQRDPD
+280 ALEQRDPD

-295 FPNPEEKGALDI
+295 FPNPEEKGSLDI
-307 AIALAKKNSVD
+307 SLALAKKYSVD

-328 RFAAAVPNKLGDW
+328 RFAAAVPNAAGDW
-341 ITLRGDQIGS
+341 IPLRGDQIGS
-351 LLGWWMIERAK
+351 LLGWWMIERAR
-362 LSGSKIS
+362 LTGSKLS
-369 GTLANSIVSSMMLES
+369 GTLANSIVSSMMLAS
-384 IAKSAGLAYE
+384 IAEFAGLKYE
-394 STLTGFKWVSRVNNL
+394 STLTGFKWVSRVKNL
-409 VFGYEE
+409 TFGYEE

-428 KDGISAAAVF
+428 KDGISAAEVF

-443 HLKSQGT
+443 RLKSEGK

-456 DALALSH
+456 TELALAH
-463 GLHATDQVSVR
+463 GLHATDQISVR
-474 VTSTEQ
+474 VTSSEQ
-480 VSVTMSGIRSTAP
+480 VAVTMAGIRTTPP
-493 TKLGGLSVNR
+493 TELGGLSVSR
-503 IDDLSPGFGDLPKTD
+503 IDDLAKGLGELPKTD

-526 EGQIEKAR
+526 TDQIQKAR

-552 VVRGDDLAI
+552 VVRSEDLAI

-567 NELQSLAADAG
+567 NELMSLAADAG
-578 PLLSGGN
+578 PLLGGGS

>member
-1 MVSAY
+1 VY
-6 LSLPQIFNLYAR
+6 LTSVNLYAR
-18 AVSIE
+18 QVSIGGE
-23 SNLTLRVQSWIE
+23 LARQVKSWID
-35 QDPDS
+35 QDPDP
-40 ITKAQLTNLLES
+40 ITKVQLTDLLC
-52 AQSDHAALTELQDAF
+52 AAENDPLALLELQDSF

-93 VLQAASGLAQYLVQQ
+93 VLQAASGLAQLLVQQ
-108 GMTGK
+108 GFAGK

-120 ARYNSDVFAN
+120 ARYNSDIFAN
-130 DTALV
+130 DTARV
-135 MSGAGLEPVIFSH
+135 MSGSGLEPLIFPH

-195 VDEEISKLIRAVT
+195 VDEQISKLIATVT
-208 DVREIQQGNAGTP
+208 DVGEISLGTTESS
-221 VANEVFNTYVSL
+221 VSDDVVNTYISL
-233 TSQLIGS
+233 TSQLIAS
-240 GPTTEAQRKAVTSV
+240 GPTTEAQRKSVTSV

-260 VGWKTLQTVLAAS
+260 VGWKTLQSVFSAT
-273 GFIEPIA
+273 GFVEPIA
-280 AMEQRDPD
+280 TLEQGDPD

-307 AIALAKKNSVD
+307 AVALAKKHSVD

-328 RFAAAVPNKLGDW
+328 RFATALPNATGEW
-341 ITLRGDQIGS
+341 IALRGDQIGS
-351 LLGWWMIERAK
+351 LLGWWIIERAK
-362 LSGSKIS
+362 LTGSKLS
-369 GTLANSIVSSMMLES
+369 GTMGNSIVSSMMLES
-384 IAKSAGLAYE
+384 ISNSAGLKYE

-409 VFGYEE
+409 IFGYEE

-428 KDGISAAAVF
+428 KDGISAAAMF
-438 MEMLA
+438 MEMLVY
-443 HLKSQGT
+443 LKSQGK

-456 DALALSH
+456 DELALVH

-474 VTSTEQ
+474 VTSSEQ
-480 VSVTMSGIRSTAP
+480 VALVMAGIRSTP
-493 TKLGGLSVNR
+493 PSELGDLKVIR
-503 IDDLSPGFGDLPKTD
+503 IDDLAKGLGELPKTD
-518 AVIIHLAG
+518 AVIVHLAG
-526 EGQIEKAR
+526 TDQIQKAR

-552 VVRGDDLAI
+552 VVRGEDLAI

-567 NELQSLAADAG
+567 NELKSLAADAK

>member
-1 MVSAY
+1 VSID
-6 LSLPQIFNLYAR
+6 SNLVAR
-18 AVSIE
+18 A
-23 SNLTLRVQSWIE
+23 QSWIE
-35 QDPDS
+35 QDPDKV
-40 ITKAQLTNLLES
+40 TKSQLTELLLA
-52 AQSDHAALTELQDAF
+52 AQTDPNALAELQDAF

-108 GMTGK
+108 GFVGK

-120 ARYNSDVFAN
+120 ARYNSDVFAK

-135 MSGAGLEPVIFSH
+135 MSGAGLEPIVFSH

-195 VDEEISKLIRAVT
+195 VDEQVSKLIATVT
-208 DVREIQQGNAGTP
+208 DIRSISQEDAGTQ
-221 VANEVFNTYVSL
+221 VSEDVFNTYVSL
-233 TSQLIGS
+233 TSQLIAA
-240 GPTTEAQRKAVTSV
+240 GPTAEVQRKAVTSV

-260 VGWKTLQTVLAAS
+260 VGWKTLQSVLNAS
-273 GFIEPIA
+273 GFAEPIA
-280 AMEQRDPD
+280 ALEQRDPD

-328 RFAAAVPNKLGDW
+328 RFAAAAPNSSGEW

-351 LLGWWMIERAK
+351 LLGWWMVERAK

-384 IAKSAGLAYE
+384 IAKSAGLKYE
-394 STLTGFKWVSRVNNL
+394 STLTGFKWVSRVSNL
-409 VFGYEE
+409 AFGYEE

-423 KNVSD
+423 TNVSD
-428 KDGISAAAVF
+428 KDGISAAAMF

-443 HLKSQGT
+443 HLKSQGL
-450 TIWQVL
+450 TIWDVL
-456 DALALSH
+456 DELSLSH

-474 VTSTEQ
+474 VTSSDQ
-480 VSVTMSGIRSTAP
+480 VAITMAGIRSNPPA
-493 TKLGGLSVNR
+493 LFGGLQVSR
-503 IDDLSPGFGDLPKTD
+503 LDDLAIGLGDLPKTD

-526 EGQIEKAR
+526 SNEIEKAR

-552 VVRGDDLAI
+552 VVRGEDLAI
-561 AQQTAD
+561 ARQTAD
-567 NELQSLAADAG
+567 NELMRLADDAE

>member
-1 MVSAY
+1 MNLDAE
-6 LSLPQIFNLYAR
+6 LS
-18 AVSIE
+18 
-23 SNLTLRVQSWIE
+23 TLVQSWIQ
-35 QDPDS
+35 QDPDPV
-40 ITKAQLTNLLES
+40 TKTELTQLLLVS
-52 AQSDHAALTELQDAF
+52 QTDQNALAELQDAF

-108 GMTGK
+108 GFAGK

-120 ARYNSDVFAN
+120 ARYNSDVFAT
-130 DTALV
+130 DTARV
-135 MSGAGLEPVIFSH
+135 MSGAGLEPIVFPH
-148 VVPTPVLAFAIRQ
+148 VVPTPVLAFAIRH

-195 VDEEISKLIRAVT
+195 VDEQISKLINTVT
-208 DVREIQQGNAGTP
+208 DVREISLGSTGAI
-221 VANEVFNTYVSL
+221 VSDDVVKTYTSL
-233 TSQLIGS
+233 TAQLIAF
-240 GPTTEAQRKAVTSV
+240 GPTTETQRKSVTSV

-260 VGWKTLQTVLAAS
+260 VGWKTMHSVLSAA
-273 GFIEPIA
+273 GFVEPIA
-280 AMEQRDPD
+280 AVEQRDPD

-328 RFAAAVPNKLGDW
+328 RFAAAAPSASGDW

-351 LLGWWMIERAK
+351 LLGWWVIERAK
-362 LSGSKIS
+362 LAGSKLS

-384 IAKSAGLAYE
+384 IATSAGLQYE

-409 VFGYEE
+409 TFGYEE

-423 KNVSD
+423 SNVSD
-428 KDGISAAAVF
+428 KDGISAAAMF

-443 HLKSQGT
+443 HLKSQNL
-450 TIWQVL
+450 TIWNVL
-456 DALALSH
+456 DQLSLAH
-463 GLHATDQVSVR
+463 GLHATDQVTVR
-474 VTSTEQ
+474 VTSSEQ
-480 VSVTMSGIRSTAP
+480 VAQVMGGIRSTP
-493 TKLGGLSVNR
+493 STELGGLKVSR
-503 IDDLSPGFGDLPKTD
+503 IDDLAEGLGELPKTD

-526 EGQIEKAR
+526 IDQIQKAR
-534 VIVRPSG
+534 VIIRPSG

-552 VVRGDDLAI
+552 VVSGDNLAI

-567 NELQSLAADAG
+567 NELKSLAAVAG
-578 PLLSGGN
+578 PLLGGGS

>member
-1 MVSAY
+1 M
-6 LSLPQIFNLYAR
+6 
-18 AVSIE
+18 SID
-23 SNLTLRVQSWIE
+23 SNLTSRVQSWIE
-35 QDPDS
+35 QDPDAV
-40 ITKAQLTNLLES
+40 TKSQLTELVNA
-52 AQSDHAALTELQDAF
+52 AQTDQAALLELQDAF
-67 LAPLEFG
+67 SAPLEFG

-108 GMTGK
+108 GFSGR

-120 ARYNSDVFAN
+120 ARYNSDVFAD
-130 DTALV
+130 DTARV

-148 VVPTPVLAFAIRQ
+148 VVPTPVLAFAIRH
-161 LDACAGV
+161 LGACAGV

-195 VDEEISKLIRAVT
+195 VDEQISKLIKTVT
-208 DVREIQQGNAGTP
+208 DVREIVQGSPGTF
-221 VANEVFNTYVSL
+221 VSDDVVETYTSL
-233 TSQLIGS
+233 TSQLIMS
-240 GPTTEAQRKAVTSV
+240 GPITDAQRKSVTSV

-260 VGWKTLQTVLAAS
+260 VGWKTLQSVFSAS
-273 GFIEPIA
+273 GFNEPNA
-280 AMEQRDPD
+280 VLEQRDPD

-328 RFAAAVPNKLGDW
+328 RFAAAVSNSSGDW
-341 ITLRGDQIGS
+341 VTLRGDQIGS
-351 LLGWWMIERAK
+351 LLGWWLIERAK
-362 LSGSKIS
+362 LTGSKLS
-369 GTLANSIVSSMMLES
+369 GTFANSIVSSMMLES
-384 IAKSAGLAYE
+384 IAKSAGLEYE

-409 VFGYEE
+409 TFGYEE

-423 KNVSD
+423 DNVSD
-428 KDGISAAAVF
+428 KDGISAAAMF

-443 HLKSQGT
+443 HLKSQEK
-450 TIWQVL
+450 TIWRVL
-456 DALALSH
+456 DELALAH

-474 VTSTEQ
+474 VTSSDQVALTMAGIRNTPPTKFGGLQ
-480 VSVTMSGIRSTAP
+480 VSS
-493 TKLGGLSVNR
+493 
-503 IDDLSPGFGDLPKTD
+503 IDDLAIGLGGLPKTD
-518 AVIIHLAG
+518 AVIIHLA
-526 EGQIEKAR
+526 ENDQIQKAR

-552 VVRGDDLAI
+552 VVRGEDLAI

-567 NELQSLAADAG
+567 NELKSLAADAR
-578 PLLSGGN
+578 PLLGGGN